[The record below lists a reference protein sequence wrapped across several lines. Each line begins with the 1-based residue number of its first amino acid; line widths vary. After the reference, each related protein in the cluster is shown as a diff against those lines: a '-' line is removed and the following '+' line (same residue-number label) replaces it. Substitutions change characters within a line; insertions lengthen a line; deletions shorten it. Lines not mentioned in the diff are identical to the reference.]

1 MDDYFKSLPLY
12 KKVGYI
18 VVGAFFFFPIFLIA
32 VVTVLITSLRGL
44 CEKLFKIGK

>member
-1 MDDYFKSLPLY
+1 MDKYFKSLPWY

-18 VVGAFFFFPIFLIA
+18 VVGVFFFFPIFLIA
-32 VVTVLITSLRGL
+32 VVTVLITSLRWF